1 MRRVISQLSMA
12 LMLVSLAGCGLKGP
26 LYFPPADKPQQN
38 DKPTEQQQQA
48 AQQADTG
55 GLVTGSSSGVQ
66 SN

>member
-1 MRRVISQLSMA
+1 MRRVISQLGMA

-38 DKPTEQQQQA
+38 DKPTEQQQA